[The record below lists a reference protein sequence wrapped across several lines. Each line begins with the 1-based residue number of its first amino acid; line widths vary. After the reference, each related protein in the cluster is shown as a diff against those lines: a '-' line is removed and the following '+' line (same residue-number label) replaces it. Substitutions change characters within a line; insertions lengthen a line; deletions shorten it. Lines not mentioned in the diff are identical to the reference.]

1 MADKIVAEF
10 KRKEFDRLKD
20 CALNQISQIE
30 MGLNI
35 ASMSR
40 GQYASQAIWVPTY
53 KEINKLHETLI
64 ELRSNI
70 LTPEEEGFFKRR
82 LIK

>member
-1 MADKIVAEF
+1 MADKLIAEY
-10 KRKEFDRLKD
+10 KQKEFDRLKD

-30 MGLNI
+30 CGLDI

-40 GQYASQAIWVPTY
+40 GQYASQTIWVPTTA
-53 KEINKLHETLI
+53 EIKKLYETLI

-70 LTPEEEGFFKRR
+70 LTPEERSLLK
-82 LIK
+82 